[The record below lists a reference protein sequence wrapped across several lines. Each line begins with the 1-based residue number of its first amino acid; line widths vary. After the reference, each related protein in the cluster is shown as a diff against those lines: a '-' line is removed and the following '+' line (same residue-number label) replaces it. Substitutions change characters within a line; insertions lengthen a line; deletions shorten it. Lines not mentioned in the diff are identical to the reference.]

1 MGNTKT
7 IKAFLSH
14 RYKSTKINLYFFNLI
29 KKFAEIQFEID
40 EGSLATNVTRLERM
54 IFESDIFIGIFPL
67 SSKLGISPAKSNIE
81 KACRYFKLEL
91 DIASR
96 QRKPTLCLLDNRY
109 GNSFPISNF
118 HYTVYYDSIEIT
130 SEGGFPNQE
139 YFESKIQSFF
149 NVINKK
155 LDYET
160 KLKSLKSDLGKII
173 IYCDEDNEVH
183 SILKEPNLSV
193 LKNSIEELFLKDVVI
208 KNAPNTLN
216 EKFYFDLK
224 TIDFAIIDIAK
235 NKNLALVLQANGIPQ
250 LRINSD
256 KKISNFLFG
265 NFTVGYNKDIIN
277 EDNFNSLL
285 KEFRER
291 LLTISAPK
299 TRINTFDEAVEYF
312 KKASLRNEAIFVS
325 YSGKDKEIALSIIKK
340 LKSKFSYVF
349 NYRDKAESILPGRS
363 WISEIFDNLAKS
375 SLGIL
380 LYSEKYFDSQN
391 CQHELRQI
399 IALRDSKKIKVL
411 PIKLYKNA
419 DLKIPNFAQDLQ
431 YIRYWEYEDSSEIIN
446 SAIRIIDENSI

>member
-1 MGNTKT
+1 
-7 IKAFLSH
+7 
-14 RYKSTKINLYFFNLI
+14 
-29 KKFAEIQFEID
+29 
-40 EGSLATNVTRLERM
+40 M

-312 KKASLRNEAIFVS
+312 KKASLRNEAIFVRRN
-325 YSGKDKEIALSIIKK
+325 I
-340 LKSKFSYVF
+340 
-349 NYRDKAESILPGRS
+349 
-363 WISEIFDNLAKS
+363 
-375 SLGIL
+375 
-380 LYSEKYFDSQN
+380 
-391 CQHELRQI
+391 
-399 IALRDSKKIKVL
+399 
-411 PIKLYKNA
+411 
-419 DLKIPNFAQDLQ
+419 
-431 YIRYWEYEDSSEIIN
+431 
-446 SAIRIIDENSI
+446 